1 MGMNTPRRILVLAN
15 ETCAGAAVCDEVR
28 YRSGHGAAEV
38 LVVAPQL
45 AASRMEHWLSSKV
58 GDARAQAMKR
68 LDTSVA
74 ALRAVG
80 LEASGRL
87 GDPDPMQAL
96 DDAVRTFHP
105 DEIVISTHP
114 PAYSNWLERRVVQRA
129 RDRFDVPVTHVVVD
143 IMHEAAMTH
152 SDPRPGPRIGAP
164 VVTLY
169 RAVDYEEALTV
180 QRTGF
185 VNLRD
190 AADGRSGVIFSLHP
204 PTTDGDDGQTVF
216 AVEIPTTA
224 VASYQVAGDD
234 SRYVLPAELVNRH
247 NPRTLVADWS
257 E

>member
-1 MGMNTPRRILVLAN
+1 M
-15 ETCAGAAVCDEVR
+15 CDEVR
-28 YRSGHGAAEV
+28 YRSGHGPAEV

-45 AASRMEHWLSSKV
+45 AASRIGHWLSSK
-58 GDARAQAMKR
+58 GDDARAQAMQR

-87 GDPDPMQAL
+87 GDPDPLQAL
-96 DDAVRTFHP
+96 DDAFRTFHP

-129 RDRFDVPVTHVVVD
+129 RERFDVPVTHVVVD
-143 IMHEAAMTH
+143 MMHEAAMTH
-152 SDPRPGPRIGAP
+152 ADPRPGPRIGAT

-169 RAVDYEEALTV
+169 RAVDYDEALTV
-180 QRTGF
+180 QREGF
-185 VNLRD
+185 VNIRD
-190 AADGRSGVIFSLHP
+190 VVDGRSGVIFSLHP
-204 PTTDGDDGQTVF
+204 PPTDGDDGETVF
-216 AVEIPTTA
+216 AVEIPTNA
-224 VASYQVAGDD
+224 VAAYQVSGDE

-247 NPRTLVADWS
+247 SPRTLVADWS